1 MAESTSFFPNLGLL
15 SEQSLLGLDPAAVDA
30 LQRDATKRIA
40 IGTLL
45 GRPDVG
51 FSSAMSLPSDYAQN
65 QARLLDLTE
74 KQRAQQAE
82 EEWGAKYNPTKY
94 QETSPEYVG
103 PVSPDV
109 SAYQSNIAKAR
120 AAGMPTSDVN
130 AALRDLTMIRTPRQA
145 QMLEAFKASLPKVGE
160 GGTMTAPSGQYL
172 GTLPQ
177 FSPSQNMLY
186 GALPDPSGRI
196 TPFAQQIPGGAAIRA
211 QNVTAET
218 QARELSTPRPVP
230 GASGGTTFIYPPPP
244 TGVSGGVGGGAERQ
258 QTAGDVALQKA
269 ASERFTAMSNQAT
282 TAAQAAAARRQSSES
297 IYNLAE
303 SLDPNKFKEWV
314 SNATP
319 YLRALP
325 GIGDRLDQ
333 FATDATLLNQE
344 YSKNLLTQFASG
356 AAKGNLNPQEVT
368 IFQKSVGAF
377 SDPKAA
383 TKWNAALG
391 IAGADKD
398 EAKMSFLES
407 YTGDPAKFNTA
418 WVNSPDNIK
427 IYNHPKVEQFL
438 NEQVSQWYA
447 KQNKSADEQQKGPTM
462 PPGFQFGS
470 NKAGEMLIKKPDGS
484 IMKLGQGR

>member
-1 MAESTSFFPNLGLL
+1 MPFNLGLL
-15 SEQSLLGLDPAAVDA
+15 SDAALADLPEGTRDELQKQATKQFLVGSLLGGDPSMAFRSAIDVPNQFA
-30 LQRDATKRIA
+30 SAQQRSI
-40 IGTLL
+40 
-45 GRPDVG
+45 
-51 FSSAMSLPSDYAQN
+51 
-65 QARLLDLTE
+65 DLAE
-74 KQRAQQAE
+74 KLRAQKAE
-82 EEWGAKYNPTKY
+82 ADWAAKYNPTKF

-109 SAYQSNIAKAR
+109 SAYQSQIGQAR
-120 AAGMPTSDVN
+120 ASGLPTPDIN
-130 AALRDLTMIRTPRQA
+130 AALRDLTVLRSPRQA
-145 QMLEAFKASLPKVGE
+145 QMLEGFKASLPKVGE
-160 GGTMTAPSGQYL
+160 GGTLTAAGGQYL
-172 GTLPQ
+172 GTIPQ
-177 FSPSQNMLY
+177 FSPSQGIVY
-186 GALPDPSGRI
+186 GTRTDEQGRLVPFSQEIPGAVQTRGRI
-196 TPFAQQIPGGAAIRA
+196 AG
-211 QNVTAET
+211 AET
-218 QARELSTPRPVP
+218 QARELNTPRQVP
-230 GASGGTTFIYPPPP
+230 GASGAATFIYPPAPAG
-244 TGVSGGVGGGAERQ
+244 TGFGGAGSGSERP
-258 QTAGDVALQKA
+258 QTASDIALQKA
-269 ASERFTAMSNQAT
+269 ASERFTTMSNQAT
-282 TAAQAAAARRQSSES
+282 IAAQAAGARRQSSES

-418 WVNSPDNIK
+418 WINSPDNIK

-438 NEQVSQWYA
+438 KEQVSQWYA

-470 NKAGEMLIKKPDGS
+470 NKAGELLIKKPDGS